1 MNKITFT
8 ICILLICVTNSFS
21 QKKEFNFSGFSE
33 KADSYMKAVNSV
45 GEFSGTILVAYQGEI
60 KFHRGYGLASKRF
73 NIPNSAST
81 KFRIGSVTKSF
92 TAISILQL
100 VEQGKLAL
108 NDPLSKYIP
117 DYPFADQIKIENLLS
132 HTSGIR
138 RDIKFADRT
147 KTYKLEEL
155 ITMSK
160 IDSLLYKPGTKM
172 SYSNCGYILLH
183 YILEKLTGEK
193 YENYV
198 TKNVLQPLGLFNT
211 GIEDPLSPPE
221 GLADGFRNGEDKD
234 GYFTYSEVHMSS
246 HGYSDAVGAMYST
259 TEDLLKFCR
268 QIGKSDILKQETWKL
283 ALQPFIKD
291 AAPGY
296 RWGFGFNIIE
306 GKTVKVIN
314 HNGRTTGFRGGYF
327 QFMEDDITVI
337 ILGNH
342 MDAARGTIL
351 KAFQGMLLDR
361 AYYQPKTHES
371 IGSDDIAIND
381 YVGNYKT
388 EDFPF
393 KISEFK
399 NHLYVESHGDVP
411 SRLVLYEKDAFFCK
425 YFDLTLKF
433 KRKKGKIIGCEWI
446 YKNKPEQAVKL

>member
-1 MNKITFT
+1 MNKT
-8 ICILLICVTNSFS
+8 ICTVCILFICISNGFS
-21 QKKEFNFSGFSE
+21 QKKEINFSGFTE
-33 KADSYMKAVNSV
+33 KADSYLNAIHNV
-45 GEFSGTILVAYQGEI
+45 GEFSGTVLVAHKGQI
-60 KFHRGYGLASKRF
+60 KFHKGYGFASKRF
-73 NIPNSAST
+73 KIPNSPST
-81 KFRIGSVTKSF
+81 KFRVGSVTKSF

-100 VEQGKLAL
+100 VEQGKLKL
-108 NDPLSKYIP
+108 KDPLSKYIP
-117 DYPFADQIKIENLLS
+117 DYPFANQIKIENLLS
-132 HTSGIR
+132 HTSGIK
-138 RDIKFADRT
+138 RDIKFPDRT
-147 KTYKLEEL
+147 KTYTLKEL

-160 IDSLLYKPGTKM
+160 VDSLLYEPGTKM

-183 YILEKLTGEK
+183 HILEKLTGEK

-198 TKNVLQPLGLFNT
+198 TKNVLHPLGLFNT

-221 GLADGFRNGEDKD
+221 GLADGFSNGVNKE

-259 TEDLLKFCR
+259 TEDLLKFSR
-268 QIGKSDILKQETWKL
+268 QIGKSNILKQETWEL
-283 ALQPFIKD
+283 ALQPFVKD

-327 QFMEDDITVI
+327 QFIEDDLTII

-351 KAFQGMLLDR
+351 MAFQGMLLDKK
-361 AYYQPKTHES
+361 YYQPQTRAT
-371 IGSDDIAIND
+371 IGTDDLILKD

-388 EDFPF
+388 AGFPF

-399 NHLYVESHGDVP
+399 NQLYVESHGDVP
-411 SRLVLYEKDAFFCK
+411 SKLLPFKQDSFFCK

-433 KRKKGKIIGCEWI
+433 KRENGKIIGCEWI